1 LRTAG
6 HHLGALQRAPSSRRC
21 AALRCA
27 ALPHARTPRRR
38 AAPALLTALMATP
51 ADAGDAG
58 NGDEATSPREGEQA
72 GMCMRSPKEMASL
85 FRALLSRSDD
95 VFGVFGPDGRVLYI
109 SPAVERLLGY
119 KPEELI
125 GARERAAQRAR
136 AHAHES
142 ASRVSCTGF
151 CASHRARADARTWAR
166 TALRRAHPAA
176 DGVRAP

>member
-1 LRTAG
+1 M
-6 HHLGALQRAPSSRRC
+6 AP
-21 AALRCA
+21 
-27 ALPHARTPRRR
+27 PG
-38 AAPALLTALMATP
+38 
-51 ADAGDAG
+51 DAGDAG

-136 AHAHES
+136 AHARES
-142 ASRVSCTGF
+142 ASRGACSL
-151 CASHRARADARTWAR
+151 CASHRARADAHAPRRAIS
-166 TALRRAHPAA
+166 LRRAHLAA
-176 DGVRAP
+176 DGVCAP